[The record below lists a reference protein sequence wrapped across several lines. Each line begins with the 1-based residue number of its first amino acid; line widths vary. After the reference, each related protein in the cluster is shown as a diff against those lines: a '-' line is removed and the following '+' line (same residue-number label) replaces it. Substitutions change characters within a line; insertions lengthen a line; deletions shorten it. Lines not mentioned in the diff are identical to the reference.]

1 MSATLTP
8 LNPPHIA
15 ATDIGEPEPPSE
27 PQPENPVRAAIIAE
41 CEALKAML
49 LAKNAA
55 YGNSAIDPVR
65 VFSKASPEEQIR
77 VRLDDKLSRLAR
89 GHDAGEDTELDLCGY
104 IMLLRVLRR
113 VGGKRP

>member
-1 MSATLTP
+1 MIDPTMSPISPPFVDSTL
-8 LNPPHIA
+8 L
-15 ATDIGEPEPPSE
+15 GEPDPPSE
-27 PQPENPVRAAIIAE
+27 PRPETPVRAAIIAE

-89 GHDAGEDTELDLCGY
+89 GQDAGEDTMLDLCGY
-104 IMLLRVLRR
+104 IILLRVLRR
-113 VGGKRP
+113 VGNTP